1 MKTRKQKIRQER
13 PEEMQETRQL
23 KVEKREE
30 RKQLEVK
37 KEKLKKVKP
46 KKEKLKKEKVRK
58 PQPKKTGNS
67 RKAAN
72 SKFSILCHFNFPLFH
87 GASGH
92 ALWTYLPNVN

>member
-13 PEEMQETRQL
+13 SEEMQETRQL

-46 KKEKLKKEKVRK
+46 KHDCRDENENQK
-58 PQPKKTGNS
+58 
-67 RKAAN
+67 
-72 SKFSILCHFNFPLFH
+72 
-87 GASGH
+87 
-92 ALWTYLPNVN
+92 